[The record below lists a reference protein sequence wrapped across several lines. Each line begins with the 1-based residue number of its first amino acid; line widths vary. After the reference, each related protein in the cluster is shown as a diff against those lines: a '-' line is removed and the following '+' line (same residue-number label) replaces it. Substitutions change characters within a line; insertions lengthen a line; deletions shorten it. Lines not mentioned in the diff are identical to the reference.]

1 MYLPYLRQP
10 VHFSVPVRYAHG
22 PDSFP
27 QPGVPTGTIHEHA
40 LNTSDAFPGTRR
52 RYWVYVPA
60 QYDGT
65 APASVMIFQDGWM
78 YLDPDGEIR
87 AGVVFDNLIHRG
99 EVPVTVVVFVDPGE
113 PDNRNVEYDA
123 FSEAYATFLASEILH
138 AVQARYRISE
148 DPNDRA
154 IGGGSSGGSCAFT
167 AAWTRPDFFRRVL
180 SLLGSFAQLEG
191 GNRYPTLIATEPM
204 KPLRIFMQAA
214 TRDLGWNEPEWNWLA
229 ENLRVAAALAENGYD
244 FRFVLGDG
252 GHDPNHG
259 GAILPDALRWLWR
272 GAEAS

>member
-1 MYLPYLRQP
+1 MDLPYVRQP
-10 VHFSVPVRYAHG
+10 VHFGVPVRYAHG

-52 RYWVYVPA
+52 DYWVYVPA

-65 APASVMIFQDGWM
+65 APTSVMIFQDGWM

-123 FSEAYATFLASEILH
+123 FSEAYATFLASEILP
-138 AVQARYRISE
+138 AVRARYRISE
-148 DPNDRA
+148 VPNDRA

-167 AAWTRPDFFRRVL
+167 AAWTRPDLFRRVL

-191 GNRYPTLIATEPM
+191 GNRYPNLIATEPT

-214 TRDLGWNEPEWNWLA
+214 TRDLGWNEPERNWLA